1 MPDVPKG
8 AKTPTDRK
16 PKADA
21 VPDVKTATAAGRDWT
36 VPTGALDDFELLDDL
51 GQIEQGNPARLPS
64 VLRRLIG
71 DQWPAAMD
79 SIRDKDT
86 GRVGVEAGA
95 DFVRQI
101 MESLDPNS

>member
-8 AKTPTDRK
+8 AKTPEDRK
-16 PKADA
+16 PKTA
-21 VPDVKTATAAGRDWT
+21 PKSDVKTATAGGREWE
-36 VPTGALDDFELLDDL
+36 VPAGALDDFELLDDL

-71 DQWPAAMD
+71 DQWSEAMD

-95 DFVRQI
+95 VFVREI